1 MECVWHK
8 VLVFLIAAGAV
19 VPLTKRF
26 RLRAVLGYLLA
37 GLLIGAWGLRLILD
51 AEVIVHF
58 AEFGAVL
65 PLFLMGLELNP
76 RRLRDMRRVN
86 LGAGLAQ
93 LLMTASSLLA
103 LALSS
108 TPFALQ
114 ILRERRWGETPTGK
128 TAFSIHLFQ
137 HIAVI

>member
-37 GLLIGAWGLRLILD
+37 GLLIGAWGLRLIVD

-58 AEFGAVL
+58 AEFGVVL

-76 RRLRDMRRVN
+76 RRLWDMRRIN
-86 LGAGLAQ
+86 LGAGIAGK
-93 LLMTASSLLA
+93 SSRVCSMPKA
-103 LALSS
+103 LAPRSS
-108 TPFALQ
+108 SALL
-114 ILRERRWGETPTGK
+114 ISNGK
-128 TAFSIHLFQ
+128 PLPARSISQ
-137 HIAVI
+137 